1 MTALTLLRR
10 PAVSCLRYS
19 ASSSSSSKSII
30 QSSSRRTFTSLLRTP
45 TATITTTLQT
55 RPTLYTP
62 TSLLPQTI
70 SPSFTPSVTSTSTSI
85 SPLLQGLTQTR
96 GHRRKTYN
104 PSHIVRKRRFGFL
117 ARLRSKTGKNI
128 LKRRRAKG
136 RLMLT
141 H

>member
-1 MTALTLLRR
+1 MTVSTLTLRLLRR
-10 PAVSCLRYS
+10 S
-19 ASSSSSSKSII
+19 ASSRLISP
-30 QSSSRRTFTSLLRTP
+30 SSRRTFTSLLRP
-45 TATITTTLQT
+45 SYLPPTTTSY
-55 RPTLYTP
+55 RPTPQPTY

-70 SPSFTPSVTSTSTSI
+70 SPSSNIPTSTLPGI
-85 SPLLQGLTQTR
+85 QQTR

-128 LKRRRAKG
+128 LKRRKAKG
-136 RLMLT
+136 RKMLT